1 MGVAGIV
8 GAMLASHIVVRILS
22 EILGGS
28 TSLATLTLEP
38 LESHELLVL
47 PKLTHVLLDETLFF
61 GELASGLQIT
71 HRNGD

>member
-8 GAMLASHIVVRILS
+8 GAMLASHIVVNILS
-22 EILGGS
+22 EMIGGS

-38 LESHELLVL
+38 LESHEVLVL

-61 GELASGLQIT
+61 GQLTSGLQIT
-71 HRNGD
+71 YQW